1 MILFVLSVFVS
12 AFLLF
17 EVQPMISRYILP
29 FFGGTPAV
37 WSTVQLFF
45 QIFLTAGYAYA
56 YWLISRISTKKQTWV
71 HIAMLMMSLSLVVAL
86 GFLWPS
92 PITPDASWKPNS
104 VNTPI
109 QDIFKLLLVAVGL
122 PFFLLSTNSPLMQ
135 AWFARA
141 LPGRSPYWLYSL
153 SNIGSLLGLL
163 AYPFIIEP
171 NLTLRAQGWMWAG
184 GYLLFALLAGYAAFR
199 SARTTQ
205 VATKLPKTV
214 ETASVS
220 TKPSRRVQVLWIL
233 FSALGT
239 TLLLAVTSQI
249 TQEVAAIPLL
259 WVLPLSI
266 YLLSFIL
273 IYSNERWYNQKIFG
287 GLMIAAS
294 IGFLWALVSVDANFI
309 TRTAAYCFFLFI
321 SVMICTGETYRLRP
335 DPSHLTRFYLMTSI
349 GGALGGIFVNLIAP
363 FLFKGYWE
371 LIISFGLVLALAL
384 AVFVT
389 RKSTN
394 KELQIRFIFN
404 VMVSLT
410 ILLVGGFSLYGLM
423 GRNTYGDVFQ
433 ARNFY
438 GVVRVKEVYPND
450 AEWHG
455 YNVSHGITIHGVQFT
470 APDKRSLPTAY
481 FARQSGIGL
490 AMLNHPKYGHG
501 MRVGILGLGIGTLT
515 AYGQPGDDYRLY
527 EINPIMVDLAE
538 GQDGYFSYLED
549 SPAKKTIILG
559 DARLSLENEL
569 AARGS
574 NNFDMLVMDVF
585 SSDSVPVHLITKE
598 AFDVYL
604 KNLAPDGILAV
615 NISTRYL
622 DLIPVMWQLSKYYNL
637 TMVVIP
643 TEADGDRTVSP
654 SLWVLMSRSPEQ
666 FQVPAIT
673 ERVFPMED
681 YSTNIRLWTDDFS
694 NLFQILR

>member
-1 MILFVLSVFVS
+1 MILFVFSVFIS

-17 EVQPMISRYILP
+17 EVQPMISRFILP

-45 QIFLTAGYAYA
+45 QVFLTGGYAYA
-56 YWLISRISTKKQTWV
+56 YWLISRISTKKQTWM
-71 HIAMLMMSLSLVVAL
+71 HISLLVISLSLVVAF

-92 PITPDASWKPNS
+92 PITPDASWKPTS
-104 VNTPI
+104 VATPI
-109 QDIFKLLLVAVGL
+109 QDIFKLLLVSVGL

-141 LPGRSPYWLYSL
+141 LPERSPYWLYAL

-163 AYPFIIEP
+163 TYPFVIEP
-171 NLTLRAQGWMWAG
+171 NLTLRTQGWMWSG
-184 GYLLFALLAGYAAFR
+184 GYLLFALLAGYASFR
-199 SARTTQ
+199 STRTTMMMPEMQ
-205 VATKLPKTV
+205 HTV
-214 ETASVS
+214 ETTPSS
-220 TKPSRRVQVLWIL
+220 RIPSRQSLALWLL

-273 IYSNERWYNQKIFG
+273 VYSNERWYSRKIFG
-287 GLMIAAS
+287 GLMILAS

-309 TRTAAYCFFLFI
+309 ARSAAYCFFLFV

-349 GGALGGIFVNLIAP
+349 GGALGGIFVTLIAP
-363 FLFKGYWE
+363 LIFKGYWE
-371 LIISFGLVLALAL
+371 LIIAFGLVLALEMAL
-384 AVFVT
+384 FVT
-389 RKSTN
+389 RKSKN
-394 KELQIRFIFN
+394 QDLQIRFIFN
-404 VMVSLT
+404 IMLSLT
-410 ILLVGGFSLYGLM
+410 MLLVGSFSLYGLL
-423 GRNTYGDVFQ
+423 GRNSYGDVFQ
-433 ARNFY
+433 GRNFY
-438 GVVRVKEVYPND
+438 GVVRVKEVFPND
-450 AEWHG
+450 PEWQG
-455 YNVSHGITIHGVQFT
+455 YNVSHGVTIHGLQFT
-470 APDKRSLPTAY
+470 AADKRDLPTTY
-481 FARQSGIGL
+481 YARQSGIGL
-490 AMLNHPKYGHG
+490 AMMNYPKYGQR

-515 AYGQPGDDYRLY
+515 AYSQPGDDYRLY

-538 GQDGYFSYLED
+538 GQGGYFSYLAD
-549 SPAKKTIILG
+549 SQANISVILG

-569 AARGS
+569 AAHGS
-574 NNFDMLVMDVF
+574 NNFDMLVIDVF

-598 AFDVYL
+598 AFDIYL
-604 KNLAPDGILAV
+604 KHLAPNGILAA

-622 DLIPVMWQLSKYYNL
+622 DLIPVMWQLSKFYHLN
-637 TMVVIP
+637 MVVIP
-643 TEADGDRTVSP
+643 TESNGDRMVSP
-654 SLWVLMSRSPEQ
+654 SLWVLMSRSPEE
-666 FQVPAIT
+666 FMNPAIA
-673 ERVFPMED
+673 ERVFPMQG
-681 YSTNIRLWTDDFS
+681 YSTKIPLWTDDYS